1 MLTTAHEIA
10 AYALGRSE
18 TPSTFPKQDHRRHEG
33 SVDMI
38 EERMNSLLQFLRAS
52 FRAVGEAHRTNPR
65 RHVCTP
71 ARLTW
76 TDGEKQ
82 QTIRGRL
89 VDISRAGAALVT
101 AAVPPR
107 QTHARIRLVGAE
119 PTPWIEA
126 DILGVEPESP
136 TRHRVRLRFSEPCPT
151 YFLRV
156 AVLGPVAQDEAA
168 KAGCPAAGEPLDLAI
183 QPSSPSSTG
192 SIA

>member
-1 MLTTAHEIA
+1 
-10 AYALGRSE
+10 
-18 TPSTFPKQDHRRHEG
+18 
-33 SVDMI
+33 MI
-38 EERMNSLLQFLRAS
+38 EEPLNSLFQFLRAS

-65 RHVCTP
+65 RHASTP

-76 TDGEKQ
+76 TEGAKP

-89 VDISRAGAALVT
+89 VDISRAGAALIT
-101 AAVPPR
+101 AALPPR
-107 QTHARIRLVGAE
+107 QTHARIRLVGPE

-136 TRHRVRLRFSEPCPT
+136 TRHRVRLRFTEPCPT

-156 AVLGPVAQDEAA
+156 AVLGHVPPEEAPED
-168 KAGCPAAGEPLDLAI
+168 GCPAAGEPLDLTV

-192 SIA
+192 AIV